1 MARTPVVP
9 CTDENIFVTI
19 EKSGFG
25 NSMSKSSIQICART
39 AGIAA
44 CAVAL
49 SLLASPSQAQPGPFA
64 GLSGS
69 WAGSGTIG
77 MSDGT
82 RARIR
87 CRASYV
93 VDGGGSSLQQSLRC
107 ASDSYQF
114 QLSSDVRYA
123 GGSISGSWS
132 EATRGVGGSLSGIA
146 RGADIRARAEG
157 PGFAANLS
165 LATRGDRQ
173 LVSIRASDGDIAE
186 VSMVLSRRGR

>member
-1 MARTPVVP
+1 MSTSSFKIGAR
-9 CTDENIFVTI
+9 
-19 EKSGFG
+19 K
-25 NSMSKSSIQICART
+25 
-39 AGIAA
+39 AGVAA
-44 CAVAL
+44 WAIAL

-82 RARIR
+82 RERIR

-93 VDGGGSSLQQSLRC
+93 VGGDGSNLQQRLLC
-107 ASDSYQF
+107 ASDSYRF
-114 QLSSDVRYA
+114 QLNSDVRHA
-123 GGSISGSWS
+123 DGSISGSWS

-146 RGADIRARAEG
+146 RASDIRARAEG

-173 LVSIRASDGDIAE
+173 SVSLRASGGGDISEVSI
-186 VSMVLSRRGR
+186 VLSRGAR